1 MLAYMPAPWILW
13 DMDNCHFLGSP
24 KSRKRFAKK
33 WEDRMDHRMNH
44 RSSSGGSTG
53 FHRPKAGF
61 HPTSAPAGNGLGS
74 IPPIKIVIS
83 GVVYYCYYPHWFMNP
98 MNTMSNL
105 RIINHSEIGDMFTN

>member
-24 KSRKRFAKK
+24 KSRQRFAKK
-33 WEDRMDHRMNH
+33 MG
-44 RSSSGGSTG
+44 RSDGSSEVIGGSTG

>member
-33 WEDRMDHRMNH
+33 MG
-44 RSSSGGSTG
+44 RSDGSSDEPSEVIGG
-53 FHRPKAGF
+53 FHRVPPSKSGIS
-61 HPTSAPAGNGLGS
+61 PNIGTCWKWS

-83 GVVYYCYYPHWFMNP
+83 GVVYYCYYPHWFTNP